1 MGKKVLS
8 CLVVLVFLVMTML
21 SSPKAAAE
29 AIPRVKVSVFNF
41 GTVNMEASGY
51 GTTVTNMLMNSLGAE
66 HSLYL
71 LDRKELESFLNLNDF
86 QQNDNLDNVVN
97 IGTRLGLNVIVVGSV
112 EKKGSIIA
120 INCKVIHIEQKRPI
134 LNTQLRS
141 LGDAGLVNEI
151 QKLTSLITTTISSM
165 VLKQKDGEDR
175 AAIKGPVSVQK
186 RAGNNRVFLNW
197 DEPPG
202 MAAAG
207 YEIFRSNAESGPFA
221 KITQVTQ
228 PEYLDQDLDRNTTYY
243 YKIRAFNNRGIQSD
257 FSSVISA
264 ESALTPNPPMILKA
278 EGHVKSIQL
287 TWSSSP
293 MASEDPLKLKGYKL
307 YRAKVQQGP
316 YKEVANVLG
325 TDLGI
330 GADASTT
337 LDKLFKV
344 SYLGRGLADGEDYYY
359 RLTAYNGKNLE
370 SDFSSYIKGTTI
382 SVVNGLTAQGD
393 MIREIKLTW
402 NIVDSPF
409 ITGYY
414 VYRSTSETEGFTKI
428 KKIAA
433 TSSEKKINYTDK
445 EGLGDKTR
453 YYYRIT
459 ALEESDL
466 ETSPSVTVAAVTKGK
481 PPTPQGLKARS
492 GQVKKVDLTWT
503 VSQQEEIEGY
513 NLYWSKEKAGKYVLL
528 KRIDGRAANNFAHG
542 EGYDKLEDNKA
553 YYYTMTSFNKVDV
566 ESDLATTASATT
578 KPRPVKPSGLKGE
591 ALKVKEVP
599 LSWTANPEK
608 DIAFYHVYRSSGS
621 KDDFSRIAKVDGKNG
636 YIDKELRDGFTYHY
650 RIQAEDKDEL
660 LSDFSVSISV
670 QTKPKP
676 QKLSG
681 LTGDFREGKVELSWK
696 AASEPDVTHYVV
708 YEKRFFGLGK
718 IDIAKKT
725 TFSET
730 GLAKGKNKTY
740 TVTSVDKDGLE
751 SEHSEEVTVVG
762 R

>member
-1 MGKKVLS
+1 
-8 CLVVLVFLVMTML
+8 
-21 SSPKAAAE
+21 E

-71 LDRKELESFLNLNDF
+71 LDRKELESFLNLNDL

-97 IGTRLGLNVIVVGSV
+97 VGTRLGLNVIVVGSV

-151 QKLTSLITTTISSM
+151 RKLTALITTTISSM
-165 VLKQKDGEDR
+165 ALKQKDGEDKT
-175 AAIKGPVSVQK
+175 AIKGPGGMQK
-186 RAGNNRVFLNW
+186 RAGNKRVFLNW

-202 MAAAG
+202 MAASG

-221 KITQVTQ
+221 RIAQVTQ

-243 YKIRAFNNRGIQSD
+243 YKIRAFNNRGLRSD

-278 EGHVKSIQL
+278 EGHIRSIQL
-287 TWSSSP
+287 TWSPSP
-293 MASEDPLKLKGYKL
+293 MASEDPLKLTGYKL

-316 YKEVANVLG
+316 YREVANVLG

-344 SYLGRGLADGEDYYY
+344 SYLGKGLADGEDYYY
-359 RLTAYNGKNLE
+359 KLTAYNEKNLE
-370 SDFSSYIKGTTI
+370 SDFSSFIKGTTL
-382 SVVNGLTAQGD
+382 SVVNGLTVQGD

-402 NIVDSPF
+402 NFIDAPF
-409 ITGYY
+409 IKGYY
-414 VYRSTSETEGFTKI
+414 IYRSTSETEGFTKI
-428 KKIAA
+428 KKIDAP
-433 TSSEKKINYTDK
+433 SSEKKINYTDK

-459 ALEESDL
+459 AFEESDL
-466 ETSPSVTVAAVTKGK
+466 ETSPSVTVSAVTKGK
-481 PPTPQGLKARS
+481 PPTPQGLKAQS

-503 VSQQEEIEGY
+503 ASQQEEIEGY
-513 NLYWSKEKAGKYVLL
+513 NLYWSKEKTGKYVLL
-528 KRIDGRAANNFAHG
+528 KRIDGRAANSFTHG
-542 EGYDKLEDNKA
+542 DGYEKLEDNKT

-566 ESDLATTASATT
+566 ESELAGTAAATT
-578 KPRPVKPSGLKGE
+578 KPRPVKTSGLKGE
-591 ALKVKEVP
+591 ALKVKVVP

-608 DIAFYHVYRSSGS
+608 GIVFYHVYRSSGS
-621 KDDFSRIAKVDGKNG
+621 KDDFSRIAKVEGKNN
-636 YIDKELRDGFTYHY
+636 YIDKELKDGYTYHY

-660 LSDFSVSISV
+660 ISDFSDSISV

-676 QKLSG
+676 QKPSG
-681 LTGDFREGKVELSWK
+681 LAADVREGKVDLAWK
-696 AASEPDVTHYVV
+696 AVSESDVTHYVV
-708 YEKRFFGLGK
+708 YEKRFFGLEK

-725 TFSET
+725 TFGEA
-730 GLAKGKNKTY
+730 GPAKGKNKTY
-740 TVTSVDKDGLE
+740 AVTSVDRDGLE
-751 SEHSEEVTVVG
+751 SDPSDEVTVVG